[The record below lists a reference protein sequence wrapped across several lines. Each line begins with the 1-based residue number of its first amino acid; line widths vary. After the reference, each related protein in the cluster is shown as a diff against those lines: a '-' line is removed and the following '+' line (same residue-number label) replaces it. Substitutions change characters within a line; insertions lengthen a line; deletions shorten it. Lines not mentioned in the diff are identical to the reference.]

1 MRAIERWA
9 SLLNRWRPSGGILA
23 FWVCLRID
31 CVFVADRSQVGRWS
45 RLKRRPRHADSL
57 TKPDPQ
63 GDSVNRRSHP
73 RFQTRFDV
81 LCSAGER
88 EGSGTLVNIS
98 RSGARLDTSSHMP
111 EPGTKVRLYVFI
123 QPVCP
128 FELSGE
134 VVRCDGTTFAIRY
147 SNLDAEV
154 GRLVDDVAALVM
166 EP

>member
-1 MRAIERWA
+1 M
-9 SLLNRWRPSGGILA
+9 A
-23 FWVCLRID
+23 FTAVSDLG
-31 CVFVADRSQVGRWS
+31 SP
-45 RLKRRPRHADSL
+45 LKRRPGLADSMMKL
-57 TKPDPQ
+57 DPQ

-111 EPGTKVRLYVFI
+111 ELGTKVRLYVFI

-147 SNLDAEV
+147 SNLNPEV
-154 GRLVDDVAALVM
+154 GRLVDDVAALVI